1 MNELKAECTTRNCS
15 ALDEKSVGKSRSLF
29 SRNEPGNTGLHNG
42 IKPYSRL
49 DSITDLPHGLFRN
62 GGNIK
67 VLEDAVGCLRSGQ
80 GSRPALDS
88 PGEQHLSRGLLDSLS
103 DSSDDRVFQQ
113 IGLAAMT
120 EGSESLQ
127 HDALLSA
134 IIQKVPFWQIRM

>member
-1 MNELKAECTTRNCS
+1 MSKKASSITSRNSASNALNGLKKRQSHLICNWLPLSSFHHQFLE
-15 ALDEKSVGKSRSLF
+15 RSLF

-49 DSITDLPHGLFRN
+49 DSIADLPHGVFRN

-67 VLEDAVGCLRSGQ
+67 VLEDAAGRLRGGQ

-88 PGEQHLSRGLLDSLS
+88 PGEQHLGRGLLDSLG

-113 IGLAAMT
+113 IGLAAMAQ
-120 EGSESLQ
+120 GSESL
-127 HDALLSA
+127 
-134 IIQKVPFWQIRM
+134 